1 MNWSSNE
8 PKTTLY
14 RSLRSQIPQKI
25 PPKSTLSRAVNVP
38 SRKKR
43 KIQSQLAEAE
53 NNPHAP
59 PSQIASLQ
67 RKLALAH
74 IRIRDAINNDL
85 LYREQ
90 QAVSKIKDNPKYFPK
105 KFSRK
110 RSNISMLFDKNGAI
124 KSNPTDI
131 ANLLQQ
137 QFLSVFSDLSK
148 TKIDAASFPPPAI
161 HNPFTDD
168 MLEFSTGDII
178 KAIEE
183 IKPNAA
189 SGPDE
194 IPVILLKNCKEF
206 LAKPIYIVWSQSL
219 ETVVVPSFY
228 KTSHVSLFIKNIV
241 KLYLQTTDLSL

>member
-1 MNWSSNE
+1 MFHRLVFISSSFRNLDFNKADFDKINGMLSETNWDDLINTCPQESFPELFSLTVLQICE
-8 PKTTLY
+8 QCCPK
-14 RSLRSQIPQKI
+14 KI

-74 IRIRDAINNDL
+74 ISIRDAINNDL

-90 QAVSKIKDNPKYFPK
+90 QAVSKIKDNPKYFYSYAK

-137 QFLSVFSDLSK
+137 QFLQGWRNRGGQGGHGPPKNLSGWAK
-148 TKIDAASFPPPAI
+148 VCFGPPKILTTGPPKI
-161 HNPFTDD
+161 GGQWSKS
-168 MLEFSTGDII
+168 LS
-178 KAIEE
+178 
-183 IKPNAA
+183 
-189 SGPDE
+189 
-194 IPVILLKNCKEF
+194 NCF
-206 LAKPIYIVWSQSL
+206 
-219 ETVVVPSFY
+219 
-228 KTSHVSLFIKNIV
+228 
-241 KLYLQTTDLSL
+241 